1 MLQLLRRPFS
11 SQPGLLDIVSMLREQ
26 TSLSINLCRKAALES
41 NLDFNRALE
50 ILAKSANTAFKPS
63 VCTGTSTFGN
73 EGLIGIK
80 GSSNLKCLLK
90 VQFFQ

>member
-1 MLQLLRRPFS
+1 MLQLLRRSYS
-11 SQPGLLDIVSMLREQ
+11 SQPGLLDVVSMLRKQ

-63 VCTGTSTFGN
+63 VCTGTSTLGN
-73 EGLIGIK
+73 EGLIGIT
-80 GSSNLKCLLK
+80 GSSNLKCLLEVK
-90 VQFFQ
+90 FFK